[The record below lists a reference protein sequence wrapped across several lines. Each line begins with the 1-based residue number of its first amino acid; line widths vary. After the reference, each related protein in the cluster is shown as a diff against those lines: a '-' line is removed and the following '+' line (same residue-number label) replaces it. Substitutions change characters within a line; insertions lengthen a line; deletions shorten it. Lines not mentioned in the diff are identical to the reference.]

1 MVLEGSVWA
10 GKWVFIAKHDP
21 RPGDPAA
28 LARAGF
34 RGVWVQIEWQ
44 ADDGSPGR
52 SRSPAEVRRIADDFS
67 RAGLLVGWWGWVAPA
82 GAPAW
87 QRRLNEL
94 ASAGVP
100 VPCALVIDAEPDSGW
115 RGESAAER
123 AAASYGAVVH
133 PAPLAVTS
141 YGLLPPAIRGF
152 TFAEVGLP
160 QCYDQR
166 SRRSAPGFVRR
177 CVESWEQGLPS
188 AGILPVLGSNST
200 AAPRMR
206 QLAAEA
212 AEIQPAGVSW
222 FALTG
227 LRGARLAAAAAA
239 TAGVPH
245 GR

>member
-87 QRRLNEL
+87 QRRLDEL

-212 AEIQPAGVSW
+212 ADLQPAGVAW

>member
-44 ADDGSPGR
+44 ADDGTPGR

-87 QRRLNEL
+87 QRRLDEL

-115 RGESAAER
+115 RGESAER

>member
-28 LARAGF
+28 LARAGI

-44 ADDGSPGR
+44 ADDGSPRR
-52 SRSPAEVRRIADDFS
+52 SRSPAEVRQIAEDFS

-87 QRRLNEL
+87 QRRLDDLN
-94 ASAGVP
+94 AAGVP
-100 VPCALVIDAEPDSGW
+100 APCALVIDAEPDAGW
-115 RGESAAER
+115 RGESAAR
-123 AAASYGAVVH
+123 AAAAFGEVVH
-133 PAPLAVTS
+133 PAPLGVTS
-141 YGLLPPAIRGF
+141 YGQLPPAIRGF

-160 QCYDQR
+160 QCYDPR
-166 SRRSAPGFVRR
+166 GRTEPGFVRR

-200 AAPRMR
+200 PATRMR
-206 QLAAEA
+206 QLADEA
-212 AEIQPAGVSW
+212 AELQPAGVAW

-239 TAGVPH
+239 KAGVPH

>member
-87 QRRLNEL
+87 QRRLDEL

>member
-44 ADDGSPGR
+44 ADDGTPGR

-87 QRRLNEL
+87 QRRLDEL